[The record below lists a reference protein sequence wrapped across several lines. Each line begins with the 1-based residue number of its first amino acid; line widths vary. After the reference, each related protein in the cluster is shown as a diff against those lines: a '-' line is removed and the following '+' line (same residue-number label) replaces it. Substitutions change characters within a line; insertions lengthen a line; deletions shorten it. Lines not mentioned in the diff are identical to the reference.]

1 MDISHVD
8 ISGTEAPPP
17 CCPKVLLKLKQFDSD
32 SGSIMWLYQ
41 VTGCDIYWDSCKAT
55 LVSTSGVENE
65 HRSAGMIE
73 VMKKD

>member
-1 MDISHVD
+1 
-8 ISGTEAPPP
+8 
-17 CCPKVLLKLKQFDSD
+17 
-32 SGSIMWLYQ
+32 MWLYQ
-41 VTGCDIYWDSCKAT
+41 VTGYEIYWDSCKAT